1 MADIPKPSFID
12 QQRKKLQ
19 ELPDDELE
27 ILHDTY
33 PSNFAVKSEWER
45 RMKEKKEKEK
55 EKQKGR

>member
-1 MADIPKPSFID
+1 MAEIPKTGFVD

-33 PSNFAVKSEWER
+33 PSNFQVKTEWER

-55 EKQKGR
+55 QQGQ